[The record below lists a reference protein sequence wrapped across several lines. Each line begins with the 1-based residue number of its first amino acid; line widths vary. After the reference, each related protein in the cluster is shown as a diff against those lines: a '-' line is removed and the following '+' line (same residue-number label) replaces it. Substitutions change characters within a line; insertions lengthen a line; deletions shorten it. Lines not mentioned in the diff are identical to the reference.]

1 MTLRKPEPNDQG
13 APAARVVD
21 LYSAEHNEQLA
32 RQRAEACE
40 RLVIANESLVP
51 VLVQTAME
59 RYRLPESLRD
69 DLVSAGHLGLIQ
81 AADRFD
87 PSRGVK
93 FKTFAARVVSADIID
108 TLRTRDG
115 AREVT
120 EVSLDG
126 FASEQPS
133 PEKQAI
139 TAQELKHVREAVQEL
154 DTRGRALIEA
164 HYGRG
169 LTLREAA
176 DEQGI
181 SLSYASRVHA
191 RAIETIRTHHIEDEM
206 EEEQEREY

>member
-1 MTLRKPEPNDQG
+1 VTLRKPEPKGQE
-13 APAARVVD
+13 APAARVFD

-32 RQRAEACE
+32 RQRAEECE
-40 RLVIANESLVP
+40 RLVIANQSLVHGW
-51 VLVQTAME
+51 VQTAME

-69 DLVSAGHLGLIQ
+69 DLVSAGHRGLIQ

-139 TAQELKHVREAVQEL
+139 TAQELKCVRETVQEL
-154 DTRGRALIEA
+154 NTRERALIEA

-176 DEQGI
+176 DELGI
-181 SLSYASRVHA
+181 SRSYASRVHA
-191 RAIETIRTHHIEDEM
+191 RAIETIRNRHDLEDEM
-206 EEEQEREY
+206 EQERER